1 VNTTAVDLGLG
12 TGGWHVVHWNL
23 ERDALELPGGGHI
36 MKVRYTS
43 VQTDAG
49 AAEERHP
56 DVPAA
61 VAPGLPIVVCGLH
74 SQVAAV
80 AAVVRALQPGWRIAY
95 VMTDA
100 AALPLALSDLVA
112 DLKAAALLDVTITAG
127 QAFGGDL
134 EAVTVASALALAAH
148 VAGADVAIVA
158 MGPGGAGTG
167 TELGFAALEVGGVLD
182 TVAWLGGTPIACLR
196 YAAADPRPRHTGV
209 SRHSITALL
218 RAARGGVLVPVPEGA
233 LAAPIEATLREAGVA
248 PRHRVVRVAVPDVGA
263 LLARAGVQV
272 TTMGRRP
279 ADDPSFFAVAGAAG
293 AAACVAAS
301 LRDGTGTVQS

>member
-1 VNTTAVDLGLG
+1 
-12 TGGWHVVHWNL
+12 
-23 ERDALELPGGGHI
+23 
-36 MKVRYTS
+36 M
-43 VQTDAG
+43 
-49 AAEERHP
+49 
-56 DVPAA
+56 
-61 VAPGLPIVVCGLH
+61 
-74 SQVAAV
+74 

-148 VAGADVAIVA
+148 VAGADVAVVA

-196 YAAADPRPRHTGV
+196 YAAADPRPRHTASAG
-209 SRHSITALL
+209 TASPPCSAPPGPASWCPSP
-218 RAARGGVLVPVPEGA
+218 RARC
-233 LAAPIEATLREAGVA
+233 AAPIEATLREAGVA
-248 PRHRVVRVAVPDVGA
+248 PRHRVVRVPVPDVGA

-293 AAACVAAS
+293 AAACDAAS